1 MELFSFSRKDSSVL
15 AAGWEK
21 RAEDSTVCMVVFYL
35 ILLFLASTYPAPP
48 HRSLLL
54 CLVTLRFSFSS
65 GWSLGVGGLSG
76 CGEWGEDLG
85 SSCPFYRHLVLISA
99 LCLIPFFCSTCYF
112 QVLNLLGVWLS
123 VLAPLFWVRRL

>member
-1 MELFSFSRKDSSVL
+1 MELFSFPGIPVL

-21 RAEDSTVCMVVFYL
+21 RAEDSSLYVVFYL
-35 ILLFLASTYPAPP
+35 ICLFSASTYPAPP
-48 HRSLLL
+48 HCSRLL
-54 CLVTLRFSFSS
+54 CLVTLSFSFSS

-123 VLAPLFWVRRL
+123 VLAPLFWVHRL